1 MTIREYYKEKLKDV
15 NVPAPSSGDVPG
27 NSGQVHSETIVGVAV
42 IIAVCLVLIFI
53 FKKFHLIK
61 KINQE
66 RENMNKKQKNVLIF
80 LVPGIIFVVAL
91 GIASLVGNDY
101 TTTTT
106 PDAANWVRTW
116 PVWAI
121 ALTVVVIFEY
131 RMLKD

>member
-66 RENMNKKQKNVLIF
+66 ELNKCFPF
-80 LVPGIIFVVAL
+80 LSTPPKIS
-91 GIASLVGNDY
+91 IAING
-101 TTTTT
+101 
-106 PDAANWVRTW
+106 
-116 PVWAI
+116 
-121 ALTVVVIFEY
+121 
-131 RMLKD
+131 